1 MSAWP
6 QLNSIQ
12 WLASFLLLVLL
23 FYCFKQRSQRI
34 SVPLATFIGLTLTWS
49 LCAALLPFALTLED
63 KIILNRIKMVGAS
76 LVSLSICRLAAVI
89 NGEIKVS
96 RWVWVVA
103 SLVHV
108 ISVIIVVS
116 PYHEF
121 LIKNYAIRQFADGE
135 LLTYANGPW
144 FPVHSLVARIL
155 LLGAFFFLWKG
166 MKSLHSFHRTRNK
179 LIIISILIPSV
190 LDTLAVYFYPELRF
204 LQIVPTALAF
214 SSIIL
219 VYAVFG
225 HEALEV
231 LPFARAEIVEHMA
244 DPCTMWDER
253 GLLMDFNPAAGKALQ
268 LESTSIGKKIQ
279 ALEQLPLELR
289 TRYPWSDTFELEIGP
304 ACFSAEQRSVI
315 NQHGI
320 NLGTILILKD
330 VSGQK
335 RVERELR
342 GINQVKTTFMGI
354 LTHDISANVATIA
367 HSSELL
373 LRDYEKMAA
382 QDREAIL
389 EAINHGARD
398 VNEFILQLSDW
409 ARTQFRTLK
418 VERKPLDMSVVFAKV
433 SDYLRP
439 LVIEKSL
446 SLHFSIPMQTM
457 VSADA
462 QMIETVVRNLLA
474 NAIKFSPPESEV
486 YVSAVDAGPAYK
498 FSIVDQGQ
506 NIDVD
511 RLNAFFQD
519 TLADDTTASFGSQGL
534 GLLLCR
540 GFIRLHQGHIWA
552 EKMNNGGGAIH
563 FYLDKLGDA

>member
-23 FYCFKQRSQRI
+23 LYCFKQRSQRI
-34 SVPLATFIGLTLTWS
+34 SGPLATFIGLTLTWS
-49 LCAALLPFALTLED
+49 LCAALLPFAFTLED
-63 KIILNRIKMVGAS
+63 KIVLNRIKMVGAS
-76 LVSLSICRLAAVI
+76 LVSLSICRFAVAL
-89 NGEIKVS
+89 NNEIKVS
-96 RWVWVVA
+96 RWVWILA
-103 SLVHV
+103 SIVHV

-116 PYHEF
+116 PYHEL
-121 LIKNYAIRQFADGE
+121 LIQNYAIRQFADGE
-135 LLTYANGPW
+135 LLTYSNGPW
-144 FPVHSLVARIL
+144 FPIHSLVARIL
-155 LLGAFFFLWKG
+155 LLCAFFFLWKG

-179 LIIISILIPSV
+179 LIILSILIPSV
-190 LDTLAVYFYPELRF
+190 MDTLAVYFYPDLRF

-214 SSIIL
+214 STLIL

-225 HEALEV
+225 YKALEV
-231 LPFARAEIVEHMA
+231 LPFARAQIVEHMT

-253 GLLMDFNPAAGKALQ
+253 GQLMDFNPAAGNALQ

-279 ALEQLPLELR
+279 TLEQLPLELR
-289 TRYPWSDTFELEIGP
+289 TRYPWSETFELEIGP
-304 ACFSAEQRSVI
+304 SCFFAEHRSVV
-315 NQHGI
+315 NQNGI

-373 LRDYEKMAA
+373 LRDYEKMTAT
-382 QDREAIL
+382 DRKAIL

-398 VNEFILQLSDW
+398 VNEFILQMNEW
-409 ARTQFRTLK
+409 ARTQFHTLK
-418 VERKPLDMSVVFAKV
+418 VERKPLDMSLVLTKV

-439 LVIEKSL
+439 LIIEKSL
-446 SLHFSIPMQTM
+446 SLHFTIPQQTM
-457 VSADA
+457 VLADA

-474 NAIKFSPPESEV
+474 NAIKFSPADGEV
-486 YVSAVDAGPAYK
+486 HVVVVDAGPAYK
-498 FSIVDQGQ
+498 FSIIDQGQ
-506 NIDVD
+506 NIDVV

-519 TLADDTTASFGSQGL
+519 KLADVSTASFGSQGL

-563 FYLDKLGDA
+563 FHLDKLGDA